1 MKKTYII
8 PELTVQFMEPQSLIA
23 ESLPMG
29 DDELEEGDILVKRD
43 RNVDNS
49 SDSYNVW
56 NEDWSK

>member
-8 PELTVQFMEPQSLIA
+8 PELTVQFMELQSLIA
-23 ESLPMG
+23 ESLPIG
-29 DDELEEGDILVKRD
+29 GDELDEDDILVKRD
-43 RNVDNS
+43 RNADNS

>member
-8 PELTVQFMEPQSLIA
+8 PELTVQFMELQSLIA
-23 ESLPMG
+23 ESLPIG
-29 DDELEEGDILVKRD
+29 GDELDEGDILVKRD
-43 RNVDNS
+43 RNADNS